1 MSALKT
7 WLTPARPTLLA
18 AEKAAKPAVGLLGLG
33 LALDLPRTALDA
45 LQRTILGVDSL
56 FLGLGECIACAPLEI
71 ARCVRGLTVELVD
84 CAAQMLLL
92 LLQTA
97 LDVFGRL
104 VDFVVELVEVAFCF
118 CGLVVFLN

>member
-45 LQRTILGVDSL
+45 LQRTVLGVDSL
-56 FLGLGECIACAPLEI
+56 LLGLGECVACAPLDV
-71 ARCVRGLTVELVD
+71 ARCVRGLAVELVD
-84 CAAQMLLL
+84 GAAQVLLL

-118 CGLVVFLN
+118 CGLDDCLN